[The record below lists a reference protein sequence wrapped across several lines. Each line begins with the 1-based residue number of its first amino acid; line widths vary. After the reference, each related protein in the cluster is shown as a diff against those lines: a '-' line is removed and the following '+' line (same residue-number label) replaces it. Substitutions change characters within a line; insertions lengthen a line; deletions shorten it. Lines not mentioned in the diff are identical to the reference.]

1 MKSDEAS
8 GESYSVSPV
17 ESENHLQ
24 LRNGY
29 VQVHAPAPMPAR
41 EPEPE
46 PSDDLLR
53 CLCGA
58 LLARWVA
65 AGLELKCRR
74 CKRTTLIPYP
84 KRTAFTRAR
93 PT

>member
-1 MKSDEAS
+1 MKPGEATGDAFHGS
-8 GESYSVSPV
+8 LVENESKIHFQHGSHTSEPV
-17 ESENHLQ
+17 
-24 LRNGY
+24 
-29 VQVHAPAPMPAR
+29 AA
-41 EPEPE
+41 
-46 PSDDLLR
+46 DDLLR
-53 CLCGA
+53 CVCGA

-84 KRTAFTRAR
+84 KRTAVTRRR

>member
-1 MKSDEAS
+1 MKPAEAT
-8 GESYSVSPV
+8 GDTSYGSHV
-17 ESENHLQ
+17 ESNDQIH
-24 LRNGY
+24 
-29 VQVHAPAPMPAR
+29 VQSAAHAPESLAA
-41 EPEPE
+41 
-46 PSDDLLR
+46 DDLLR

-84 KRTAFTRAR
+84 KRTAVTRR
-93 PT
+93 HPST

>member
-1 MKSDEAS
+1 MKSADAGDE
-8 GESYSVSPV
+8 SPGALI
-17 ESENHLQ
+17 ENANHSRFQ
-24 LRNGY
+24 C
-29 VQVHAPAPMPAR
+29 A
-41 EPEPE
+41 PEPAQ
-46 PSDDLLR
+46 PDHADDLLR
-53 CLCGA
+53 CMCGA

-84 KRTAFTRAR
+84 KRTAVTRKH

>member
-1 MKSDEAS
+1 MKPGEATSS
-8 GESYSVSPV
+8 GLFG
-17 ESENHLQ
+17 SEIEIDTQIHFHGPPP
-24 LRNGY
+24 R
-29 VQVHAPAPMPAR
+29 A
-41 EPEPE
+41 PEPVAA
-46 PSDDLLR
+46 DDLLR

-58 LLARWVA
+58 LLARWVS

-84 KRTAFTRAR
+84 KRSAITRPR

>member
-1 MKSDEAS
+1 MKSGEATS
-8 GESYSVSPV
+8 AGPFRPSIE
-17 ESENHLQ
+17 HDTQ
-24 LRNGY
+24 IHF
-29 VQVHAPAPMPAR
+29 QCAPSC
-41 EPEPE
+41 PEPVAA
-46 PSDDLLR
+46 DDLLR

-58 LLARWVA
+58 LLARWVS

-84 KRTAFTRAR
+84 KRTAITGAR

>member
-1 MKSDEAS
+1 MKPAEATGDAFPGS
-8 GESYSVSPV
+8 LI
-17 ESENHLQ
+17 ENENQMHFQ
-24 LRNGY
+24 CT
-29 VQVHAPAPMPAR
+29 PPT
-41 EPEPE
+41 PEPVAA
-46 PSDDLLR
+46 DDMLR

-84 KRTAFTRAR
+84 KRTAVTRR
-93 PT
+93 HPT

>member
-1 MKSDEAS
+1 MKPAEATGDAFS
-8 GESYSVSPV
+8 GSLV
-17 ESENHLQ
+17 ESETQIHFQ
-24 LRNGY
+24 CAS
-29 VQVHAPAPMPAR
+29 HAP
-41 EPEPE
+41 EPVAA
-46 PSDDLLR
+46 DDLLR

-84 KRTAFTRAR
+84 KRTAVTRR
-93 PT
+93 HPT

>member
-1 MKSDEAS
+1 MKPDEAMGDAFVGS
-8 GESYSVSPV
+8 RI
-17 ESENHLQ
+17 ENGNQ
-24 LRNGY
+24 I
-29 VQVHAPAPMPAR
+29 QFQCAPHC
-41 EPEPE
+41 PEPVAA
-46 PSDDLLR
+46 DDLLR
-53 CLCGA
+53 CVCGA

-84 KRTAFTRAR
+84 QRTAVTRRR

>member
-1 MKSDEAS
+1 MKPEDATGAEFS
-8 GESYSVSPV
+8 GRLT
-17 ESENHLQ
+17 ENDTQ
-24 LRNGY
+24 IRF
-29 VQVHAPAPMPAR
+29 QHAQ
-41 EPEPE
+41 PEPLAA
-46 PSDDLLR
+46 DDLLR
-53 CLCGA
+53 CVCGA

-84 KRTAFTRAR
+84 ERTAITRRR

>member
-1 MKSDEAS
+1 MKPAEATGNGFPGSSIENEHQIHFQCGS
-8 GESYSVSPV
+8 G
-17 ESENHLQ
+17 
-24 LRNGY
+24 
-29 VQVHAPAPMPAR
+29 A
-41 EPEPE
+41 PEPVAA
-46 PSDDLLR
+46 DDLLR

-84 KRTAFTRAR
+84 KRTAVTRRR
-93 PT
+93 PA

>member
-1 MKSDEAS
+1 MKPAEAMVDAFPGS
-8 GESYSVSPV
+8 FV
-17 ESENHLQ
+17 ESENQIHFQ
-24 LRNGY
+24 CDPR
-29 VQVHAPAPMPAR
+29 A
-41 EPEPE
+41 PEPVAA
-46 PSDDLLR
+46 DDLLR

-84 KRTAFTRAR
+84 KRTAVTRR
-93 PT
+93 HPT

>member
-1 MKSDEAS
+1 MKPAEATGDAFS
-8 GESYSVSPV
+8 GSLV
-17 ESENHLQ
+17 ENE
-24 LRNGY
+24 
-29 VQVHAPAPMPAR
+29 VQIHFQSASHAP
-41 EPEPE
+41 EPVAA
-46 PSDDLLR
+46 DDLLR

-84 KRTAFTRAR
+84 KRTAVTRR
-93 PT
+93 HPT

>member
-1 MKSDEAS
+1 MKPAEAV
-8 GESYSVSPV
+8 GEAFQSPLI
-17 ESENHLQ
+17 ENDSQ
-24 LRNGY
+24 SRF
-29 VQVHAPAPMPAR
+29 QCAPQTA
-41 EPEPE
+41 EPGVAA
-46 PSDDLLR
+46 DDSLR
-53 CLCGA
+53 CVCGA

-84 KRTAFTRAR
+84 KRTAIARRA

>member
-1 MKSDEAS
+1 MKPEEATGEAFS
-8 GESYSVSPV
+8 GRSVD
-17 ESENHLQ
+17 
-24 LRNGY
+24 NGTQIHY
-29 VQVHAPAPMPAR
+29 QHAPTCPDPVPA
-41 EPEPE
+41 

-84 KRTAFTRAR
+84 KRTAITRR
-93 PT
+93 HPT